1 MNHDMSWSTIKNV
14 FFTTGDNMKTIR
26 KGNAGSTMLAVAIG
40 CAFAATPFSNA
51 YAQDSELE
59 EIVVTGSY
67 ISRPA
72 DRPQPVAIM
81 EAAEIRANQRVSTI
95 EVLRD
100 MPQISSANVAE
111 KAHDALATGAPI
123 LADCRMVASG
133 ISRSRLAA
141 GNEVICTLG
150 AAGLA
155 RRAATAQTTRSAAA
169 VDLWRPQLAGAL
181 CVIGN
186 APTALFRLL
195 ELLAGAAPRPAAIV
209 ATPPGFVGASESKA
223 ALAGGDHGVP
233 FLTLLGRRGGSA
245 VAAAAVNALAAPP
258 DAEAT
263 L

>member
-1 MNHDMSWSTIKNV
+1 M
-14 FFTTGDNMKTIR
+14 
-26 KGNAGSTMLAVAIG
+26 
-40 CAFAATPFSNA
+40 AATTTADYLRDPEGITRRSFAIIRRETDVAGLPPGLVDVA
-51 YAQDSELE
+51 YRMVHASGMTDL
-59 EIVVTGSY
+59 V
-67 ISRPA
+67 A
-72 DRPQPVAIM
+72 DLAYSADV
-81 EAAEIRANQRVSTI
+81 AAEARA
-95 EVLRD
+95 
-100 MPQISSANVAE
+100 
-111 KAHDALATGAPI
+111 ALASGAPI

-133 ISRSRLAA
+133 ISRGRLAA

-150 AAGLA
+150 APGLA
-155 RRAATAQTTRSAAA
+155 ERAAAAQTTRSAAA

-195 ELLAGAAPRPAAIV
+195 ELVAGGAPRPAAIV